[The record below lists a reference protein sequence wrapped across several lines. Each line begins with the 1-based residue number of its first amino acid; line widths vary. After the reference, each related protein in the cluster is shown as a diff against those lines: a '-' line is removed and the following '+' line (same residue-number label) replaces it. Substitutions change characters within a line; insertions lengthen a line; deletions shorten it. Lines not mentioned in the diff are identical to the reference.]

1 MRAAGTLVRCA
12 PLIGALVL
20 VSALGLVRTA
30 PVMAEEPAEVGVS
43 DGGIIAA
50 PPAPEPARPVVK
62 RPGIVAPAR
71 TVVRADALDF
81 RAPRPVAPRGAP
93 SVAVKAEPATMSSA
107 PPTPD
112 GGLVSPAPTPSLAG
126 VGLKL
131 LLGSLALAA
140 LLYGAARW
148 LKRMPFAKFLPGAD
162 GPIKVIGR
170 THLGP
175 KASLCLVEVGSTT
188 LLVSM
193 TGTAIQALHVWP
205 EGVTAAPGA
214 ERQGVKAP
222 TASAQVPGQL
232 RHLESR
238 VTGRNV

>member
-1 MRAAGTLVRCA
+1 MTRAGSLVSSTLV
-12 PLIGALVL
+12 IGALVVVAVL
-20 VSALGLVRTA
+20 PGTA
-30 PVMAEEPAEVGVS
+30 RPVIAQESTPVGAA
-43 DGGIIAA
+43 DAGIVAA
-50 PPAPEPARPVVK
+50 PPTMETARPVLRK
-62 RPGIVAPAR
+62 PPIVAPAR
-71 TVVRADALDF
+71 TVVRADALDL
-81 RAPRPVAPRGAP
+81 RAARPVAPRGAP
-93 SVAVKAEPATMSSA
+93 SVAVKADPPATSSA
-107 PPTPD
+107 PTTPD
-112 GGLVSPAPTPSLAG
+112 GGLVSPVPTPSLAG

-175 KASLCLVEVGSTT
+175 KASLCLIEVGSTT

-193 TGTAIQALHVWP
+193 TGTAVQALHVWP
-205 EGVTAAPGA
+205 EGVTLGPTAD
-214 ERQGVKAP
+214 RQGGKAS
-222 TASAQVPGQL
+222 TASAPVPGQL

-238 VTGRNV
+238 VTGRNG